1 MSSGPSFEKSNVE
14 EKTEQNILQEGFSM
28 SSTNQETLHIN
39 VSTLLFLK
47 KKKSMSLLMVLNLF
61 KRLSGQE
68 REEMWS
74 VVDETASDEVDIHKA
89 VEICVA

>member
-1 MSSGPSFEKSNVE
+1 MY
-14 EKTEQNILQEGFSM
+14 
-28 SSTNQETLHIN
+28 
-39 VSTLLFLK
+39 LLFFLKK